1 MVLTLPG
8 VGCCRHARALQSDS
22 GGGRGADLEQGDIL
36 QNSER
41 SNREVAL

>member
-8 VGCCRHARALQSDS
+8 VGCCRHARPLLSDS
-22 GGGRGADLEQGDIL
+22 GCGRGADLEHGDIL

-41 SNREVAL
+41 SHREVAL